1 MDRHFMGERRTP
13 ERPVPLV
20 AHVIQGLE
28 AGGVG
33 DALLDLIDHMPRG
46 TYRHTIVCM
55 TDFPDTG
62 LRMRRDDVILHGLFR
77 RGRRDL
83 KAYLRLRR
91 LLGAMRPEIVHTW
104 NPDTLGA
111 QLMAAWSEVACRVH
125 GEHDRDISQATTSG
139 PLARYLAR
147 TWAGQHIAL
156 TDRQAAYLT
165 GVAGVPPV
173 RVSRV
178 RAGVDT
184 DRFRPAEAG
193 EPPPFPPG
201 FAPDGS
207 VVIGAVLPMRPNK
220 APGDLARAFI
230 RLRSLIPER
239 FEGLRLAMV
248 GEGPLRES
256 LQALLTEAGVGAQTW
271 LPGFRDDVPGLLR
284 GMDVFVRP
292 SRTEVI
298 SAAVL
303 EAMACG
309 LPVVATDVGGNPELV
324 VPGETGSLV
333 PAGDVDGL
341 ARVLADYVA
350 DPGRRAREGAS
361 GRTRVE
367 SRFTLEAMVGDYRA
381 VYDRLLG
388 R

>member
-1 MDRHFMGERRTP
+1 MDDRRDRH
-13 ERPVPLV
+13 RPVPLV

-33 DALLDLIDHMPRG
+33 DALLDLVDHMPRG

-62 LRMRRDDVILHGLFR
+62 LRMQRDDVILHGLCR

-111 QLMAAWSEVACRVH
+111 QFMAAWSEVACRVH
-125 GEHDRDISQATTSG
+125 GEHDRDLSQVTTSG

-165 GVAGVPPV
+165 GVAGVPPE

-184 DRFRPAEAG
+184 ERFRPAEAG

-201 FAPDGS
+201 FAAEGS
-207 VVIGAVLPMRPNK
+207 VVIGAVLPMRPQK
-220 APGDLARAFI
+220 APGDLVRAFI
-230 RLRSLIPER
+230 RLRALIPDR

-256 LQALLTEAGVGAQTW
+256 LQALLAEAGVGAQAW
-271 LPGFRDDVPGLLR
+271 LPGFRDDVPALLR
-284 GMDVFVRP
+284 GMDLFVRP
-292 SRTEVI
+292 SRVEVVSRAI
-298 SAAVL
+298 L

-309 LPVVATDVGGNPELV
+309 LPVVATDVGGNPDLV
-324 VPGETGSLV
+324 VPGETGSLL
-333 PAGDVDGL
+333 PAGDVDRL
-341 ARVLADYVA
+341 AGVLADYVTDA
-350 DPGRRAREGAS
+350 DRRIREGAAA
-361 GRTRVE
+361 RRRVE
-367 SRFTLEAMVGDYRA
+367 SGFTLDAMVSDYRS
-381 VYDRLLG
+381 VYDRVL
-388 R
+388 RR